1 MVIGG
6 NLAFTMEM
14 EDTELVNQPEEEQVY
29 WAKLALLAVTL
40 VVNTAAVVVLRR
52 KEDNPLN
59 RLIIWDCIINLL
71 TQSFDTVVPFDK
83 LNNVYLCSIWVSCN
97 TTLTL
102 WNRLVPVGIAVFRYI
117 LVCITVQC
125 CVRK

>member
-6 NLAFTMEM
+6 NLAFSLEM
-14 EDTELVNQPEEEQVY
+14 EDTELVNEPEDEEVY
-29 WAKLALLAVTL
+29 WAKLSLLAVTL
-40 VVNTAAVVVLRR
+40 VVNIAAAVILRQ
-52 KEDNPLN
+52 KDDSPIN
-59 RLIIWDCIINLL
+59 RLIIWDCIINIL
-71 TQSFDTVVPFDK
+71 TMFTSCLPYRK